1 MKNLILALSVLFAIT
16 IFNPQIY
23 AQKKD
28 NQRQKNLKM
37 NLKTQLNLT
46 EEQEKKIDALR
57 LSYEENLIK
66 LNSELDLKEL
76 DMKKLLSSENITR
89 TEMINLTKEL
99 SAIRNNIA
107 LARTNHRM
115 DVYDLLDGAQRKI
128 WMEKMEKFG
137 DMRKGMK
144 DKMKNKMQRRRN
156 DKIMDH
162 KN

>member
-1 MKNLILALSVLFAIT
+1 MKNLILVLSVLFAII

-23 AQKKD
+23 SQKGD
-28 NQRQKNLKM
+28 NQRQKDFKM
-37 NLKTQLNLT
+37 NLKAQLNLT

-89 TEMINLTKEL
+89 SEMINLTKEL
-99 SAIRNNIA
+99 ISIRNDIA
-107 LARTNHRM
+107 LARTNHQM
-115 DVYDLLDGAQRKI
+115 DVYDLLDSAQRKI
-128 WMEKMEKFG
+128 WIEKMEKFG
-137 DMRKGMK
+137 DMKKGMK
-144 DKMKNKMQRRRN
+144 DKMKNKMQGRRN
-156 DKIMDH
+156 DKMLDL